1 MSAMLRISIVLAAL
15 ALLAATPVLIGGAGA
30 AGPYDGTRP
39 FLCAVATVMECD
51 DSGKCERHLND
62 DTSHTVTFLRID
74 VGAKTVTAGPNRTA
88 SLKAVSNI
96 DGQLILQGG
105 ENGRGW
111 SATIEEETGRMAAAI
126 VDSDHTFSIFGG
138 CTIP

>member
-1 MSAMLRISIVLAAL
+1 
-15 ALLAATPVLIGGAGA
+15 LLACLSLVASPAV
-30 AGPYDGTRP
+30 AGPYDGSRP

-51 DSGKCERHLND
+51 GSGQCERHIND
-62 DTSHTVTFLRID
+62 ASSVPTFIRID
-74 VGAKTVTAGPNRTA
+74 VGAQTVTAGPNRRTTLRA
-88 SLKAVSNI
+88 TRL

-126 VDSDHTFSIFGG
+126 VDNDHIFSIFGG

>member
-1 MSAMLRISIVLAAL
+1 MSAMLRIRIVLAAL
-15 ALLAATPVLIGGAGA
+15 ALLAAPVLVGRAGA
-30 AGPYDGTRP
+30 AGPYDGSRP
-39 FLCAVATVMECD
+39 FLCAVSTVMECD

-62 DTSHTVTFLRID
+62 DSDHTVTFLRID
-74 VGAKTVTAGPNRTA
+74 VGAKTLTAGPNRTA

-111 SATIEEETGRMAAAI
+111 SATIEEGTGRMAAAI

>member
-1 MSAMLRISIVLAAL
+1 LP
-15 ALLAATPVLIGGAGA
+15 LLACLSLVAAPAV
-30 AGPYDGTRP
+30 AGPYDGSRP

-51 DSGKCERHLND
+51 GSGQCERHIND
-62 DTSHTVTFLRID
+62 ASSVPTFIRID
-74 VGAKTVTAGPNRTA
+74 VGAQTVTAGASRRTTLRSA
-88 SLKAVSNI
+88 TRL

-126 VDSDHTFSIFGG
+126 VDNDYIFSIFGG

>member
-1 MSAMLRISIVLAAL
+1 VRASPRSPFTFAAL
-15 ALLAATPVLIGGAGA
+15 SLLACLSMVAAPAA
-30 AGPYDGTRP
+30 AGPYDGSRP

-51 DSGKCERHLND
+51 GSGQCERHVGDASSVL
-62 DTSHTVTFLRID
+62 TFIRID
-74 VGAKTVTAGPNRTA
+74 VGARTVTAANRRTTLGSA
-88 SLKAVSNI
+88 TRL

-111 SATIEEETGRMAAAI
+111 SATVEEETGQMAAAI
-126 VDSDHTFSIFGG
+126 VDNDHTFSLFGG

>member
-1 MSAMLRISIVLAAL
+1 MRASPRSPFTLVAL
-15 ALLAATPVLIGGAGA
+15 PLLACLSLVASPAV
-30 AGPYDGTRP
+30 AGPYDGSRP

-51 DSGKCERHLND
+51 GSGQCERHIND
-62 DTSHTVTFLRID
+62 ASSVPTFIRID
-74 VGAKTVTAGPNRTA
+74 VGAQTVTAGPNRRTTLRA
-88 SLKAVSNI
+88 TRL

-126 VDSDHTFSIFGG
+126 VDNDHIFSIFGG

>member
-1 MSAMLRISIVLAAL
+1 MRASRRSPFTFVAL
-15 ALLAATPVLIGGAGA
+15 PLVACLSVVPAPAV
-30 AGPYDGTRP
+30 AGPYDGSRP
-39 FLCAVATVMECD
+39 FLCAVTTVMECD
-51 DSGKCERHLND
+51 GSGQCERHID
-62 DTSHTVTFLRID
+62 DASSVPTFIRID
-74 VGAKTVTAGPNRTA
+74 VGAQTVTAGTSRRTTLRSA
-88 SLKAVSNI
+88 TRL

-126 VDSDHTFSIFGG
+126 VDNDHTFSIFGG